1 MTTWADEYLTLI
13 EDCEKRS
20 ERLNG
25 WECGFIDSLKRQVL
39 DDKGPTTKQIEIL
52 DRIWE
57 KATVRR

>member
-1 MTTWADEYLTLI
+1 MSAWWEEYITLI

-20 ERLNG
+20 ERLTG
-25 WECGFIDSLKRQVL
+25 WECSFIDSLKRQVL

>member
-1 MTTWADEYLTLI
+1 MLI